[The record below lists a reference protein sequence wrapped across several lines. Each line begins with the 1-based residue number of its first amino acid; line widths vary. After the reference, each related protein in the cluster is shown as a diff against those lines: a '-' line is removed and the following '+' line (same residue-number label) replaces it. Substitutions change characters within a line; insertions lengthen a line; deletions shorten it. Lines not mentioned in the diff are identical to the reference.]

1 MQGRTFIRIMAD
13 ILFVN
18 NAFCRALS
26 ALVNFCKEQQ
36 YYNRKE
42 LKFFE
47 KEPLNKLTKDSV
59 YKNRFIFQ
67 NTTRTGVRHE

>member
-18 NAFCRALS
+18 NAFVKALK

-42 LKFFE
+42 LK
-47 KEPLNKLTKDSV
+47 
-59 YKNRFIFQ
+59 
-67 NTTRTGVRHE
+67 